1 MLCLQRGEDDGFYYT
16 IITGAPVHEA
26 SQLNIFNTVKH
37 GCCRHKKA
45 LKRTLI
51 VLVLLSILL
60 CALAFAA
67 IHGAARLFNHTMSRQ
82 TMLRGTITVETLA
95 PHITGYVQFTNLV
108 WKDPDGHLIL
118 YVPDGSLSVRP
129 WDIITRSIKSTTL
142 TNITLN
148 NATIAAYFDEKNQL
162 DLIAQDE
169 KEKKDGTEKRQPFS
183 GPHPQYQLEWP
194 ETACLTGSQ
203 QLPAGIVSY
212 EPSLCYG
219 KRQRPYRHVHGKT
232 G

>member
-1 MLCLQRGEDDGFYYT
+1 MN
-16 IITGAPVHEA
+16 V
-26 SQLNIFNTVKH
+26 FNAVKN
-37 GCCRHKKA
+37 GCCCHKKA

-51 VLVLLSILL
+51 VLVFLSVLL

-148 NATIAAYFDEKNQL
+148 DATIAAYFDEKN
-162 DLIAQDE
+162 
-169 KEKKDGTEKRQPFS
+169 
-183 GPHPQYQLEWP
+183 
-194 ETACLTGSQ
+194 
-203 QLPAGIVSY
+203 
-212 EPSLCYG
+212 
-219 KRQRPYRHVHGKT
+219 
-232 G
+232 